1 MNIQVSY
8 RRMIGVLLWIGSA
21 QVGDAQ
27 NVEQV
32 QNVTQASVRQE
43 RHPWQPYLEQL
54 SEMEDYESVTWENY
68 EDVLEEYAEHPLNI
82 NAATR
87 EELEQF
93 PFLSTQ
99 QVEDIQAYIYQYGE
113 MKSQGELAMIE
124 SVNWYQRQLLSC
136 FVYAG
141 ELAKPSFPS
150 LYNIMKYGKH
160 EAVADVKIPFYQ
172 RKGDVEGYL
181 GYPLKHWLRY
191 QFRRS
196 DYVKWG
202 FLASQDAGEPFF
214 AGKNKWGYDFYSFYL
229 QVKKWGRWK
238 NITLG
243 RYRLSEGMGLILNN
257 DFGFGKLSALSSLG
271 RMGTSIRV
279 HSSRSSANYLQGA
292 AATLNVAKGLDVS
305 AFVSYRSIDATV
317 KNDSIS
323 TIQTSGLHRSELEIQ
338 KQGVAKAFLVGGNLH
353 YSQAGFH
360 IGATG
365 IGYAYSLPLHP
376 DKSQLYKRFAPEG
389 KSFWNVSVDYG
400 YVSHRLTMQGET
412 ATGDCGVIATIN
424 SVSYL
429 FSEKWSLLA
438 LYRFYPYRYYALY
451 SNSFKAGSDVQDES
465 GGYVGLRWTPS
476 TKWMV
481 EAYGDVAYFAWPKYH
496 TTESTYSMDG
506 LVSAVYQPSSFLSL
520 GARYQYKRKSETTT
534 QRARLSLRMNR
545 NAWSSKTQVDA
556 TWLSGSRGYMA
567 SEAFAY
573 RYRWLRLLASL
584 GYFHTSDYDSRVF
597 ALEPGMLYTMSFGS
611 YFGEGIR
618 CALLA
623 KVDIGSHWLVA
634 CKWAMTRYFDRDHIS
649 SGLQQING
657 SCQSDVEL
665 QLKWKW

>member
-1 MNIQVSY
+1 MNRLLSY
-8 RRMIGVLLWIGSA
+8 RRMMGVLLWIGGA
-21 QVGDAQ
+21 QVMNAQ
-27 NVEQV
+27 NIEQ
-32 QNVTQASVRQE
+32 R
-43 RHPWQPYLEQL
+43 PWQPYLEQL
-54 SEMEDYESVTWENY
+54 SEMEDYESVAWEDY
-68 EDVLEEYAEHPLNI
+68 EAVLEEYAEHPLNI
-82 NAATR
+82 NTATR

-93 PFLSTQ
+93 PFLSAG
-99 QVEDIQAYIYQYGE
+99 QVEDIQAYVYQYGE
-113 MKSQGELAMIE
+113 MKSLGELAMIE
-124 SVNWYQRQLLSC
+124 SINWYQRQLLSC

-141 ELAKPSFPS
+141 EVPKPSFPS
-150 LYNIMKYGKH
+150 LCHIMKYGKH

-172 RKGDVEGYL
+172 RKGDVEGYM

-305 AFVSYRSIDATV
+305 AFVSYRTIDATV

-323 TIQTSGLHRSELEIQ
+323 TIQTSGLHRTELEIE
-338 KQGVAKAFLVGGNLH
+338 KQGAAKAFLAGGNLH
-353 YSQAGFH
+353 YSFKEFH
-360 IGATG
+360 VGATG
-365 IGYAYSLPLHP
+365 IFYSYSLPLYP

-389 KSFWNVSVDYG
+389 KSFWNMSVDYG

-412 ATGDCGVIATIN
+412 AMGDCGVVATVN
-424 SVSYL
+424 SMSYL

-438 LYRFYPYRYYALY
+438 LYRFYPYRYYAMY

-465 GGYVGLRWTPS
+465 GGYVGMRWTPS
-476 TKWMV
+476 AKWMV

-496 TTESTYSMDG
+496 TTGSTYAMDY
-506 LVSAVYQPSSFLSL
+506 LVSAVCQLSSFISL
-520 GARYQYKRKSETTT
+520 GARYQYKWKNEATT
-534 QRARLSLRMNR
+534 QRARLYLRMNR
-545 NAWSSKTQVDA
+545 SAWSSKTQVDA

-573 RYRWLRLLASL
+573 RYRWLRLQASM
-584 GYFHTSDYDSRVF
+584 GYFHTSDYDSRVY

-623 KVDIGSHWLVA
+623 KVDVGSHWLLA
-634 CKWAMTRYFDRDHIS
+634 CKWAMTQYFDRNHIS

-657 SCQSDVEL
+657 SCQSDLEL

>member
-54 SEMEDYESVTWENY
+54 SEMEDYGSVTWENY

-113 MKSQGELAMIE
+113 MKSLGELAMIE

-196 DYVKWG
+196 GYVKWG

-556 TWLSGSRGYMA
+556 TWLSGNRGYMA

-573 RYRWLRLLASL
+573 RYHWLRLLASL

-634 CKWAMTRYFDRDHIS
+634 CKWAMTQYFDRDHIS

>member
-1 MNIQVSY
+1 MNRLLSY
-8 RRMIGVLLWIGSA
+8 RRMMGVLLWIGGA
-21 QVGDAQ
+21 QVMNAQ
-27 NVEQV
+27 NIEQ
-32 QNVTQASVRQE
+32 R
-43 RHPWQPYLEQL
+43 PWQLYLEQL
-54 SEMEDYESVTWENY
+54 SEMEDYESVAWEDY
-68 EDVLEEYAEHPLNI
+68 EAVLEEYAEHPLNI
-82 NAATR
+82 NTATR

-93 PFLSTQ
+93 PFLSAG

-113 MKSQGELAMIE
+113 MKSLGELAMIE
-124 SVNWYQRQLLSC
+124 SINWYQRQLLAC

-141 ELAKPSFPS
+141 EVAKPSFPS
-150 LYNIMKYGKH
+150 LSNIIRYGKH

-172 RKGDVEGYL
+172 RKGDVEGYM

-279 HSSRSSANYLQGA
+279 HSSRSSANYLQGV

-305 AFVSYRSIDATV
+305 AFVSYRTIDATV

-323 TIQTSGLHRSELEIQ
+323 TIQTSGLHRTEQEIE
-338 KQGVAKAFLVGGNLH
+338 KQGSAKAFLVGGNLH
-353 YSQAGFH
+353 YSFKGFH
-360 IGATG
+360 VGATG
-365 IGYAYSLPLHP
+365 ICYSYSLPLNP
-376 DKSQLYKRFAPEG
+376 NKSQLYKRFAPEG

-400 YVSHRLTMQGET
+400 YVSHWLTMQGET
-412 ATGDCGVIATIN
+412 ATGDCGVVATIN
-424 SVSYL
+424 SMSYL

-465 GGYVGLRWTPS
+465 GGYVGMRWTPS
-476 TKWMV
+476 AKWMV

-496 TTESTYSMDG
+496 TTESTYSKDVM
-506 LVSAVYQPSSFLSL
+506 LCLLFRPSSQITLQ
-520 GARYQYKRKSETTT
+520 ARYQFKDKNQTIT
-534 QRARLSLRMNR
+534 QRARLALVVENHS
-545 NAWSSKTQVDA
+545 WTSKTQVDA
-556 TWLSGSRGYMA
+556 TLLSRSKGYMA
-567 SEAFAY
+567 SENFSF
-573 RYRWLRLLASL
+573 RYRWLRLNAMF
-584 GYFHTSDYDSRVF
+584 GYFHTKDYDSRVYAF
-597 ALEPGMLYTMSFGS
+597 EPGTLYTMNFSS
-611 YFGEGIR
+611 YYGRGIR
-618 CALLA
+618 SMLMDKIELGKHLLVVMKYA
-623 KVDIGSHWLVA
+623 ATK
-634 CKWAMTRYFDRDHIS
+634 YFDRDHIS

-657 SCQSDVEL
+657 SIQADLEMQV
-665 QLKWKW
+665 KWKF

>member
-1 MNIQVSY
+1 MNIHVSY

-54 SEMEDYESVTWENY
+54 SEMEDYESVTWEDY

-113 MKSQGELAMIE
+113 MKSLGELAMIE

-196 DYVKWG
+196 GYVKWG

-305 AFVSYRSIDATV
+305 AFVSCRSIDATV